1 MITTHRHSCR
11 ANVDGTPRATTFPRE
26 PNVYANEVTLLPEKL
41 LRTIQKIYV
50 YSPWTQWTLNIVMG
64 SKSPTDSTSPKA
76 QVKKE
81 NEEEIKEFAE
91 TAMNELLG
99 WYGYERLELRR
110 WAASRACDGS
120 PEPNAENKTKDECS
134 WCNKRT
140 REGGAIAHAGSTFC
154 SELCFSQSRRAN
166 FKRAKTCDWCRHVRH
181 TVAYV
186 DFQDGA
192 TQLQFCSDKCL
203 NQYKM
208 HIFCRETQA
217 HLDLNPHL
225 VNAASTSNLITPDLW
240 LKNCKSRSASPTS
253 DKSASSNPEN
263 PKSTEKSEPPKTQRK
278 SPLPLITI
286 APTAKLMKPKPTEEK
301 PQKEKKETRNKMNL
315 RKRRTSKCS
324 ATVTSQTMRQNASTP
339 KAHDLRLC
347 SPSDGSS
354 PASTAGNST
363 IHSPPHSNPIPP
375 PFSNPIFGMP
385 PPTFMENGPER
396 HSMPNMFPPRHFMP
410 RPGMVPERPRLP
422 PPMSFPHA
430 MGQTPPV
437 TVLVPYPVVIPI
449 PFPIPIPMPITS
461 FIQAHCLNKVK
472 NEVKTDDSEGPLD
485 FTMNADK
492 NKAENTNIAVTPE
505 ATEES
510 SYPEQND
517 VNERLE
523 DDRCEGEGTET
534 GNPEQTLPKF
544 KITRLGNKMAKIVP
558 KPREPSESTRPLRKR
573 RRLVEVTSEDDPLIP
588 KTRKIVEV

>member
-1 MITTHRHSCR
+1 MDSK
-11 ANVDGTPRATTFPRE
+11 TPTNPSSPPR
-26 PNVYANEVTLLPEKL
+26 
-41 LRTIQKIYV
+41 
-50 YSPWTQWTLNIVMG
+50 
-64 SKSPTDSTSPKA
+64 A

-81 NEEEIKEFAE
+81 NEEEIKDFAE

-110 WAASRACDGS
+110 WAASRARDASS
-120 PEPNAENKTKDECS
+120 PEQASEQKNKADECS
-134 WCNKRT
+134 WCNKSLPS
-140 REGGAIAHAGSTFC
+140 EGSALQHAGATFC

-225 VNAASTSNLITPDLW
+225 VNASSSSNLITPELW

-253 DKSASSNPEN
+253 ERSGSPNIDNVPSKPVA
-263 PKSTEKSEPPKTQRK
+263 TEKTEVQKTQNR

-286 APTAKLMKPKPTEEK
+286 APTAKLMK
-301 PQKEKKETRNKMNL
+301 QKRPSDETISVQKSPETKKDARNTKMNL

-324 ATVTSQTMRQNASTP
+324 ATVTSQTVRQRTSTP
-339 KAHDLRLC
+339 KAQDLRMC

-354 PASTAGNST
+354 PASTVGNAL
-363 IHSPPHSNPIPP
+363 HSPPHQINAHPPPP
-375 PFSNPIFGMP
+375 PFPPNPMFNMP
-385 PPTFMENGPER
+385 PPMFLDNHDPR
-396 HSMPNMFPPRHFMP
+396 HPHNMFPPRLNFMP
-410 RPGMVPERPRLP
+410 RPGFPMERPRLP
-422 PPMSFPHA
+422 GIPPPLNFPTPI
-430 MGQTPPV
+430 GQAPPV
-437 TVLVPYPVVIPI
+437 TVLVPYPVILPIPLPIPIPI
-449 PFPIPIPMPITS
+449 PFS
-461 FIQAHCLNKVK
+461 AFVQAHCANKVK
-472 NEVKTDDSEGPLD
+472 TENRPDTADTEGPLD
-485 FTMNADK
+485 FTMNSDK
-492 NKAENTNIAVTPE
+492 NRRD
-505 ATEES
+505 EETLGCS
-510 SYPEQND
+510 SEPTSETALDKSPPPSEQH
-517 VNERLE
+517 NERIEE
-523 DDRCEGEGTET
+523 DKMDTEINET

-544 KITRLGNKMAKIVP
+544 KITRLGNKMAKIVA
-558 KPREPSESTRPLRKR
+558 KTREPSESTRPLRKR
-573 RRLVEVTSEDDPLIP
+573 RRLVEVSTDDEALIP